1 MYKNLL
7 VPVDGSELTERAMT
21 ESIAIARALGAG
33 ITGFY
38 AAVSSLAPGMMSEGF
53 QYSKSLQTRQD
64 AQATAHGNELMARF
78 AQLASA
84 AGVPFHG
91 HSTLNVGVEQ
101 AILEA
106 AEQQKCD
113 LIVMATHNRSA
124 LGELIWGSHTKSLI
138 SHTKLP
144 VLVLH

>member
-53 QYSKSLQTRQD
+53 QYSKSLQSRQD
-64 AQATAHGNELMARF
+64 TQATARGEELMARF
-78 AQLASA
+78 AQLAAA

-101 AILEA
+101 AILQA
-106 AEQQKCD
+106 AEQQRCD